1 LSPRA
6 RPLPHERD
14 PAALHFD
21 WGIVGVWA
29 GLAGLIGAR
38 LVTCGT
44 RFVRGRWAVTGAPR
58 MA

>member
-1 LSPRA
+1 
-6 RPLPHERD
+6 
-14 PAALHFD
+14 
-21 WGIVGVWA
+21 VWA